1 MGRQGVGGRGDRL
14 AYREVG
20 VRRCGA
26 QGLDSRTGE
35 EFRAEAGGK
44 AGEKGKLAPTGFF
57 VHERKERHRVVK
69 GAEIVLLESIESLE

>member
-35 EFRAEAGGK
+35 EFRIEAGGK
-44 AGEKGKLAPTGFF
+44 AGEPADEG
-57 VHERKERHRVVK
+57 
-69 GAEIVLLESIESLE
+69 GAAWA

>member
-26 QGLDSRTGE
+26 RGLHSRTGK
-35 EFRAEAGGK
+35 EFWAEAAGK
-44 AGEKGKLAPTGFF
+44 AGEAADKG
-57 VHERKERHRVVK
+57 
-69 GAEIVLLESIESLE
+69 GAAWA